1 MPAALLEYR
10 AMRWIACFCL
20 LLVLTGLPVYA
31 QDTADSELTLRAYM
45 IYDIDAETIVAVHN
59 RQQQQPIAS
68 LTKLMTAVLACE
80 RLRFDGRYILSAEER
95 EIYGVDT
102 MRADKMLEMALI
114 PSNNRVCKI
123 IARYAAGD
131 EDSFAQAMNAKAR
144 ELGMVN
150 TRFANASGLPGG
162 EQYSTMDDLL
172 ILARVAMLYPS
183 IRRVV
188 HQKQVELGGQT
199 YDGTLKPLYD
209 RHTGLLGGKTGYT
222 RAAGRCLILYYNAN
236 GRNYI
241 VITLGSDGVQD
252 GFRDAEIVLKKNG
265 LYAGEVGTWD

>member
-1 MPAALLEYR
+1 MEEYVPAALLEYR

-102 MRADKMLEMALI
+102 MRADKMLEIDPLQQPRLQDHRAL
-114 PSNNRVCKI
+114 C
-123 IARYAAGD
+123 
-131 EDSFAQAMNAKAR
+131 
-144 ELGMVN
+144 
-150 TRFANASGLPGG
+150 
-162 EQYSTMDDLL
+162 
-172 ILARVAMLYPS
+172 
-183 IRRVV
+183 RR
-188 HQKQVELGGQT
+188 
-199 YDGTLKPLYD
+199 
-209 RHTGLLGGKTGYT
+209 R
-222 RAAGRCLILYYNAN
+222 
-236 GRNYI
+236 
-241 VITLGSDGVQD
+241 
-252 GFRDAEIVLKKNG
+252 
-265 LYAGEVGTWD
+265 